1 MSSDPHLAA
10 LPALRKRAEEEARS
24 CHEAQVAAIKAKHYG
39 YHAQD
44 LIDALPPAWVD
55 VDAHLSLLCDLTRPA
70 SRRELAAMVAERIG
84 WDAFDVTRAVESS
97 TAMLAGLYRAA
108 GLPELP
114 RWEPAPTPAEA
125 LTLIAISTLTTTD

>member
-55 VDAHLSLLCDLTRPA
+55 VDAHLSLLCDLTRFA
-70 SRRELAAMVAERIG
+70 SRWELAVLIG
-84 WDAFDVTRAVESS
+84 AR
-97 TAMLAGLYRAA
+97 LG
-108 GLPELP
+108 
-114 RWEPAPTPAEA
+114 WEPVDVLQAIQNGGRGWIELCKAAHVDAAEA
-125 LTLIAISTLTTTD
+125 NGEAITALALVVLGGAS